1 MLKTLT
7 ITTTMSLINAIK
19 LDECFELSTD
29 DLQVSNDLS
38 VCGSMNIDD
47 DSQETIAELEKDLE
61 DAEADLSECE
71 GGPSSEEFADL
82 EKAFDEH
89 KEESAIEIA
98 LLQSAL
104 D

>member
-38 VCGSMNIDD
+38 DCGSMNVDD
-47 DSQETIAELEKDLE
+47 DSHEK
-61 DAEADLSECE
+61 
-71 GGPSSEEFADL
+71 
-82 EKAFDEH
+82 
-89 KEESAIEIA
+89 I
-98 LLQSAL
+98 
-104 D
+104 